1 MKRTFAALLTLY
13 LLMGFVTPAYADEVE
28 DQPIAEIETGQQ
40 SPVTVSTLEELQE
53 AIAAAEH
60 GDTIQISDTI
70 CIMETTLSTDKNI
83 TIRCAEDFTKSDM
96 IQIYG
101 GTIIGISFLGE
112 GASTIICVATN
123 QRVQETVIRD
133 CTFDG
138 CGVAMGVYV
147 CGAKPNYVEITDCEF
162 SNCLKSAVSG
172 RANTNIEMNGCYVHD
187 TYREDAGGA
196 IDSADTLTLNG
207 CLITGNNAYANS
219 GVFSS
224 GTLTI
229 SDCQIRDNIA
239 RSTDRGVAVDVFCNG
254 EWSITDKE
262 DEVCSFYDVSTGEK
276 IILPVVG
283 CTNVAKLIYLT
294 DEAARDYFTPIS
306 DDQEE
311 DEPAP
316 TEPQPIPDVEEPEI
330 PTSIPEAE
338 EPTDPEPAPDP
349 NPTLKPTSQPE
360 TPDDNDEDTPQPPQ
374 EDDSGDDDED
384 QSNYIPQTHKPI
396 VGTVEP
402 TEAVPE
408 PAKAMLVCGDATL
421 DTSRSVVLLGY
432 GDGQLH
438 EADNLTRAQLATIIY
453 RLLDNETI
461 ARYDTVQSVFTDIPA
476 NAWYAPYVNT
486 LGAIGIV
493 NGVGGGLYAPN
504 EAVTWAQLL
513 TVLTRFVEPQEVDLR
528 YIQYDGWATE
538 AIQTAIAQ
546 GWIEDNAAFEPDA
559 VISRGELVRFING
572 VLKQYR

>member
-1 MKRTFAALLTLY
+1 MKRVFAALLTVC

-28 DQPIAEIETGQQ
+28 DQPVAEIEERQN
-40 SPVTVSTLEELQE
+40 PVVVSTLDELQE
-53 AIAAAEH
+53 AIAAAED
-60 GDTIQISDTI
+60 GDTILISDTI
-70 CIMETTLSTDKNI
+70 YIVETTLSSEKNI
-83 TIRCAEDFTKSDM
+83 TIRCSDDFTGKDM
-96 IQIYG
+96 LQTYG
-101 GTIIGISFLGE
+101 GSIMGFTFLGE
-112 GASTIICVATN
+112 GVSTIIAVADN
-123 QRVQETVIRD
+123 HRLQETFIQD

-138 CGVAMGVYV
+138 CGVAIGIYV
-147 CGAKPNYVEITDCEF
+147 SGAKPNCVEITDCEF

-196 IDSADTLTLNG
+196 VDSADTLTLNG
-207 CLITGNNAYANS
+207 CLITGNNSHANS

-239 RSTDRGVAVDVFCNG
+239 RSNDRVAVDIYCNG
-254 EWSITDKE
+254 EWSITDE
-262 DEVCSFYDVSTGEK
+262 DDGVGGFYDASTGEK

-306 DDQEE
+306 DDQKE

-316 TEPQPIPDVEEPEI
+316 AEPQPTPDDEEPET
-330 PTSIPEAE
+330 PTPTPEAE
-338 EPTDPEPAPDP
+338 EPTNPKPAPDP
-349 NPTLKPTSQPE
+349 IPEPTSQPE
-360 TPDDNDEDTPQPPQ
+360 TPLPDDAYEDTPQPPQ
-374 EDDSGDDDED
+374 EADSGDDDEVE
-384 QSNYIPQTHKPI
+384 SNNYTPTTHKP
-396 VGTVEP
+396 TVETVKP
-402 TEAVPE
+402 VETMPE
-408 PAKAMLVCGDATL
+408 SPKAMLVCRDATL

-432 GDGQLH
+432 GNGQLH
-438 EADNLTRAQLATIIY
+438 EADNLTRAQLAAIIY
-453 RLLDNETI
+453 RLLDDETI
-461 ARYDTVQSVFTDIPA
+461 AHYGTTQSVFADVPA
-476 NAWYAPYVNT
+476 DAWYAPYVNT
-486 LGAIGIV
+486 IGAIGIV
-493 NGVGGGLYAPN
+493 NGVGGGLYAPD

-538 AIQTAIAQ
+538 AIQTAVVQ
-546 GWIEDNAAFEPDA
+546 GWIEDSAAFEPDA

-572 VLKQYR
+572 VLESYR